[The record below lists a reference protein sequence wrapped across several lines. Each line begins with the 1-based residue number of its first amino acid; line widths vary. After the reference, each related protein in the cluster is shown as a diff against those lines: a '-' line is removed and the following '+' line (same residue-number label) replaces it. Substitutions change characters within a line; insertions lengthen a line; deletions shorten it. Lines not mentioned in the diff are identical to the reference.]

1 MHIPPWDIC
10 RVWNITWINQLN
22 LKWNLIDF
30 HFAWIENPKFLHKMK
45 LFPIKIV
52 KTPKKIQNKISIS
65 ICAAFSYKIYSLWT
79 PNFTVVHITDRPTDR
94 RQCVCDGWW
103 RCRITINMMRVR
115 LSVLVDFQ
123 MKKGST
129 VAYSVG
135 LHTAYNSRIRM
146 AFTCAVSYRLVL
158 SLF

>member
-1 MHIPPWDIC
+1 MPC
-10 RVWNITWINQLN
+10 
-22 LKWNLIDF
+22 LKHYMN
-30 HFAWIENPKFLHKMK
+30 KSVKSKMEFDRFSFCMDWK
-45 LFPIKIV
+45 SEV
-52 KTPKKIQNKISIS
+52 SSQNET
-65 ICAAFSYKIYSLWT
+65 FSYKNRKNSKKKSKIKFQFRFARHNSCKIYSQWT